1 MVDSIEELNEQ
12 LEIWDDADDARRI
25 GNQTNYV
32 GADWAVEKANR
43 RPAGR
48 EPLPVAREAT

>member
-25 GNQTNYV
+25 GNQTNCV